1 MLGKL
6 PPDSTENSAASQE
19 QFSSIAVGPRKLNT
33 SGGTALRNIKA
44 KEIFMTSKEKAE
56 LLFKQ
61 ERLSGGPSSIPEYEQ
76 RARVER
82 TKIAK
87 LRVLRLAREAE
98 LAPKPEET
106 GDATAKPASLSSAI
120 THLEPSSKKR

>member
-1 MLGKL
+1 
-6 PPDSTENSAASQE
+6 
-19 QFSSIAVGPRKLNT
+19 
-33 SGGTALRNIKA
+33 
-44 KEIFMTSKEKAE
+44 MTSKEKAE

-98 LAPKPEET
+98 LAPKPQET
-106 GDATAKPASLSSAI
+106 GGATVKPASLTSAI

>member
-1 MLGKL
+1 
-6 PPDSTENSAASQE
+6 
-19 QFSSIAVGPRKLNT
+19 
-33 SGGTALRNIKA
+33 
-44 KEIFMTSKEKAE
+44 MTSKEKAE

-98 LAPKPEET
+98 LAPKPE
-106 GDATAKPASLSSAI
+106 
-120 THLEPSSKKR
+120 KKRAVRRRSYHASGTVL